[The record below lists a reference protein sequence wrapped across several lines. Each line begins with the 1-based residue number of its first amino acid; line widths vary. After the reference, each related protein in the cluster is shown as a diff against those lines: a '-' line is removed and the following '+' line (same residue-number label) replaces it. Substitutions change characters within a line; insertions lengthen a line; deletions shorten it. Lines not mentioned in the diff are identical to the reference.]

1 MSGASWTQVYAPVGG
16 SAGLSVIAAALPL
29 LVVALLLGVWR
40 APAWWAATLSLVT
53 ALVVAV
59 LVYRMP
65 VPLALSATFYGA
77 AFGLFPIGWLVYSA
91 ILLFD
96 VTVEAGC
103 FGAIERS
110 LRRVSGDQRL
120 LVLLIAFCFG
130 AFIEGTSGFGT
141 PVAIS
146 ASLLVALGLPAFTAA
161 GLCLVANT
169 APVAFGA
176 LATPIVTLAGVT
188 GLPLMSLSA
197 AVGRLSPLV
206 ALIIPMYLVVLMAG
220 WSGAMAVWPAAALCG
235 LSFALSQFLVSNF
248 IGPYLTDIISAL
260 ASAFTLLVL
269 MRFWKPASEFGIGS
283 PRAAEA
289 ARGAFGVGQVQS
301 VAATPRASV
310 PTTTPEPSGTSMSFV
325 RAWAPYILLV
335 GLVIL
340 WGTGWTARR
349 LDLVTLRINVPLLHN
364 TIERVPPVTAAPS
377 RYAAVYVFNWL
388 GSAGTATFLAAF
400 LAALFTGVRIG
411 RFASL
416 MVGTLRRLIVP
427 ELTFAAVLALA
438 YVMNYSGATATLG
451 LSLARTGVLFPFFS
465 AFLGWL
471 GVFLTGSDTSS
482 NALFGSLQIISARA
496 LSLNP
501 VLMAAVNSTAG
512 VLGKM
517 VSLQSIAVATAATGM
532 SRDHEAKLF
541 LFTLR
546 HSLGLTVAM
555 GLIALL
561 FAYVFVGAVPRG

>member
-1 MSGASWTQVYAPVGG
+1 MPEFTQVYTPVAG
-16 SAGLSVIAAALPL
+16 SLALSVAVAGCPL
-29 LVVALLLGVWR
+29 IVVALLLGVWR
-40 APAWWAATLSLVT
+40 APAWRAALFSLAAAFLV
-53 ALVVAV
+53 AVVA
-59 LVYRMP
+59 YGMP
-65 VPLALSATFYGA
+65 VRLAVASTLYGA

-103 FGAIERS
+103 FEAIKSS
-110 LRRVSGDQRL
+110 LGRVSGDQRL

-141 PVAIS
+141 PVAVS
-146 ASLLVALGLPAFTAA
+146 ASLLAGLGLPALTAA
-161 GLCLVANT
+161 SLCLVANT

-188 GLPLMSLSA
+188 ALPITSLSS

-206 ALIIPMYLVVLMAG
+206 AAVIPMYLMVLMSG
-220 WSGAMAVWPAAALCG
+220 WGGAIAVWPAAVACG
-235 LSFALSQFLVSNF
+235 LSFAVAQFFVSNF
-248 IGPYLTDIISAL
+248 VGPYLTDIISAL
-260 ASAFTLLVL
+260 VSATVL
-269 MRFWKPASEFGIGS
+269 MAVIGWWKPAGAAGIDERADSPVSGGS
-283 PRAAEA
+283 WTALL
-289 ARGAFGVGQVQS
+289 Q
-301 VAATPRASV
+301 
-310 PTTTPEPSGTSMSFV
+310 
-325 RAWAPYILLV
+325 AWTPYILLV
-335 GLVIL
+335 ILVVV
-340 WGTGWTARR
+340 WGTAWGTRVLNGPTFR
-349 LDLVTLRINVPLLHN
+349 LNVPFLHN
-364 TIERVPPVTAAPS
+364 AVIRTPPVTPTNS
-377 RYAAVYVFNWL
+377 PYAAVFVFNWL
-388 GSAGTATFLAAF
+388 ASAGTATFLAAF
-400 LAALFTGVRIG
+400 LAALITGVSVG

-416 MVGTLRRLIVP
+416 MIATLRRLIIP
-427 ELTFAAVLALA
+427 EFTFAAVLALA

-471 GVFLTGSDTSS
+471 GVFLTGSDTSA
-482 NALFGSLQIISARA
+482 NALFGNLQVISARA

-532 SRDHEAKLF
+532 SRDNEAKLF

-546 HSLGLTVAM
+546 HSIGLTIVMGIIAM
-555 GLIALL
+555 L
-561 FAYVFVGAVPRG
+561 FAYVFAGAIPNV

>member
-1 MSGASWTQVYAPVGG
+1 MPDAPWTQVYAPVAG
-16 SAGLSVIAAALPL
+16 SVGLSAIAAGLPL

-40 APAWWAATLSLVT
+40 APAWRAATLSLVT
-53 ALVVAV
+53 AFGVAV
-59 LVYRMP
+59 LVYGMP
-65 VPLALSATFYGA
+65 VPLALSATVYGA

-110 LRRVSGDQRL
+110 LRRVSGDERL
-120 LVLLIAFCFG
+120 LVLLIAFSFG

-141 PVAIS
+141 PVAVS

-206 ALIIPMYLVVLMAG
+206 ALVIPMYLIVLMAG
-220 WSGAMAVWPAAALCG
+220 WSGAKALWPAAALCG
-235 LSFALSQFLVSNF
+235 LSFALTQFLVSNF
-248 IGPYLTDIISAL
+248 IGPYLTDIIGAL
-260 ASAFTLLVL
+260 ASALTLLIL
-269 MRFWKPASEFGIGS
+269 IRFWTPAAELAVAS
-283 PRAAEA
+283 PRAAGPVRVA
-289 ARGAFGVGQVQS
+289 VGVGQGQVQS
-301 VAATPRASV
+301 TSAAPM
-310 PTTTPEPSGTSMSFV
+310 PFV

-335 GLVIL
+335 VLVIL

-349 LDLVTLRINVPLLHN
+349 LDLVTLRIDVPLLHN
-364 TIERVPPVTAAPS
+364 AIERIPPVTAAPS

-388 GSAGTATFLAAF
+388 SSAGTATFLAAL
-400 LAALFTGVRIG
+400 LAALWTGVRVG

-416 MVGTLRRLIVP
+416 MVGTLRRLLVP
-427 ELTFAAVLALA
+427 ELTFASVLALA

-482 NALFGSLQIISARA
+482 NALFGNLQIISARA

-501 VLMAAVNSTAG
+501 VLVAAVNSTAG

-532 SRDHEAKLF
+532 PRDHEAKLF

-546 HSLGLTVAM
+546 HSLGLTVVM
-555 GLIALL
+555 GLIAML
-561 FAYVFVGAVPRG
+561 FAYFFVGAMPGG

>member
-1 MSGASWTQVYAPVGG
+1 V
-16 SAGLSVIAAALPL
+16 
-29 LVVALLLGVWR
+29 
-40 APAWWAATLSLVT
+40 
-53 ALVVAV
+53 
-59 LVYRMP
+59 
-65 VPLALSATFYGA
+65 
-77 AFGLFPIGWLVYSA
+77 
-91 ILLFD
+91 
-96 VTVEAGC
+96 
-103 FGAIERS
+103 
-110 LRRVSGDQRL
+110 
-120 LVLLIAFCFG
+120 
-130 AFIEGTSGFGT
+130 
-141 PVAIS
+141 
-146 ASLLVALGLPAFTAA
+146 
-161 GLCLVANT
+161 
-169 APVAFGA
+169 
-176 LATPIVTLAGVT
+176 
-188 GLPLMSLSA
+188 
-197 AVGRLSPLV
+197 
-206 ALIIPMYLVVLMAG
+206 
-220 WSGAMAVWPAAALCG
+220 AVWPAAVLCG

-248 IGPYLTDIISAL
+248 IGPYLTDIISAM
-260 ASAFTLLVL
+260 ASAIALLVL
-269 MRFWKPASEFGIGS
+269 MRFWKPASEFAIGS
-283 PRAAEA
+283 PRAGET
-289 ARGAFGVGQVQS
+289 ARAAFGVGQVQS
-301 VAATPRASV
+301 VAATPQ
-310 PTTTPEPSGTSMSFV
+310 MSFV

-364 TIERVPPVTAAPS
+364 TIERIPPVTAAPS

-388 GSAGTATFLAAF
+388 GSAGTATFLAAL

-416 MVGTLRRLIVP
+416 MVGTLRRLLVP

>member
-1 MSGASWTQVYAPVGG
+1 MPEFTQVYTPVGG
-16 SAGLSVIAAALPL
+16 SLALSVAVAGFPL

-40 APAWWAATLSLVT
+40 APAWRAALFSLV
-53 ALVVAV
+53 AAFGVAV
-59 LVYRMP
+59 FAYGMP
-65 VPLALSATFYGA
+65 VRLAVASTLYGG

-103 FGAIERS
+103 FDAIKAS
-110 LRRVSGDQRL
+110 LGRVSGDQRL

-146 ASLLVALGLPAFTAA
+146 ASLLAGLGLPALTAA
-161 GLCLVANT
+161 SLCLVANT

-188 GLPLMSLSA
+188 ALPISSLSS

-206 ALIIPMYLVVLMAG
+206 AAVIPMYLMVLMSG
-220 WSGAMAVWPAAALCG
+220 WSGAIAVWPAALACG
-235 LSFALSQFLVSNF
+235 LSFAVAQFFVSNF
-248 IGPYLTDIISAL
+248 VGPYLTDIISAL
-260 ASAFTLLVL
+260 VSATVL
-269 MRFWKPASEFGIGS
+269 MAVIRLWKTARSVDAGEHADAPAS
-283 PRAAEA
+283 
-289 ARGAFGVGQVQS
+289 RGTWTAILQ
-301 VAATPRASV
+301 
-310 PTTTPEPSGTSMSFV
+310 
-325 RAWAPYILLV
+325 AWTPYILLV
-335 GLVIL
+335 ILVVV
-340 WGTGWTARR
+340 WGTAWGTRV
-349 LDLVTLRINVPLLHN
+349 LNGPTLRLNVPYLHN
-364 TIERVPPVTAAPS
+364 VVIRTPPVTPTNS
-377 RYAAVYVFNWL
+377 PYAAVFVFNWL
-388 GSAGTATFLAAF
+388 ASAGTATFLAAF
-400 LAALFTGVRIG
+400 LAALITGVSVG
-411 RFASL
+411 RFVEL
-416 MVGTLRRLIVP
+416 MFGTLRRLIIP

-471 GVFLTGSDTSS
+471 GVFLTGSDTSA
-482 NALFGSLQIISARA
+482 NALFGNLQVISARA
-496 LSLNP
+496 LALNP

-532 SRDHEAKLF
+532 SRDNEAKLF

-546 HSLGLTVAM
+546 HSIGLTIVMGIIAM
-555 GLIALL
+555 L
-561 FAYVFVGAVPRG
+561 FAYVFAGAIPSV

>member
-1 MSGASWTQVYAPVGG
+1 MPGTPWTQVYAPIAG
-16 SAGLSVIAAALPL
+16 SIGLSVVAAGLPL

-40 APAWWAATLSLVT
+40 APAWRAASLSLLT
-53 ALVVAV
+53 AIGVAV
-59 LVYRMP
+59 LVYGMP
-65 VPLALSATFYGA
+65 VPLALSATVYGA

-103 FGAIERS
+103 FGAIEHS

-120 LVLLIAFCFG
+120 LVLLIAFTFG

-141 PVAIS
+141 PVAVS

-206 ALIIPMYLVVLMAG
+206 AVVIPMYLVVLMAG
-220 WSGAMAVWPAAALCG
+220 WSGAMAVWPAAVLCG
-235 LSFALSQFLVSNF
+235 LSFALTQFLVSNF

-260 ASAFTLLVL
+260 ASALALLVL
-269 MRFWKPASEFGIGS
+269 MRFWKPATEFAIGS
-283 PRAAEA
+283 PRAAGP
-289 ARGAFGVGQVQS
+289 ARVAVGAGQVQS
-301 VAATPRASV
+301 AAT
-310 PTTTPEPSGTSMSFV
+310 TPMSFV

-335 GLVIL
+335 VLVIL
-340 WGTGWTARR
+340 WGASWTARR

-364 TIERVPPVTAAPS
+364 AIERVPPVTATPA

-388 GSAGTATFLAAF
+388 GSAGTATFLAAV

-411 RFASL
+411 RFVSL
-416 MVGTLRRLIVP
+416 MVGTFRRLLVP

-482 NALFGSLQIISARA
+482 NALFGNLQIISARA

-532 SRDHEAKLF
+532 PRSDEAKLF

-546 HSLGLTVAM
+546 HSVGLTVAM

-561 FAYVFVGAVPRG
+561 FAYVFVGAMPGG